1 MDVGVEARL
10 QAGDVTFGAAD
21 AELLRS
27 IGAHGSVRG
36 AAEALGRSRARALNR
51 VAALEE
57 GFGPLVERQRG
68 GADGGGSRLTTDAK
82 TLLARF
88 DRLRATLSETAAV
101 PEAVL
106 SGTVLDREGEF
117 GSVETDAGVVRALL
131 VDRVLANGGKGGDRE
146 GAPGDGSARLD
157 VGAAVQVSVQ
167 ADAVTLYRPADAP
180 GDGETSARNR
190 LSGRVA
196 HVELGESIVRVGV
209 EVGADTPLVALVTP
223 ESRRR
228 LRIEPGMEVVASF
241 KTTATRATANDY

>member
-1 MDVGVEARL
+1 MNVGVEARL
-10 QAGDVTFGAAD
+10 RAGDVTFGATD

-68 GADGGGSRLTTDAK
+68 GADGGGSRLTADSE

-101 PEAVL
+101 PESVL
-106 SGTVLDREGEF
+106 SGEIRDREGEF

-131 VDRVLANGGKGGDRE
+131 VDRVLANGDDEGGASGGRPAE
-146 GAPGDGSARLD
+146 LD
-157 VGAAVQVSVQ
+157 VGTEVQVSVQ

-180 GDGETSARNR
+180 DGGATSARNR
-190 LSGRVA
+190 LPGRVA
-196 HVELGESIVRVGV
+196 DVESGESIVRVGV
-209 EVGADTPLVALVTP
+209 DVGADAPVLALITR

-228 LRIEPGMEVVASF
+228 LGIEPGADVVASF
-241 KTTATRATANDY
+241 KTTATRATAIDY

>member
-1 MDVGVEARL
+1 MNVGVEARL
-10 QAGDVTFGAAD
+10 QAGDVAFGATD

-51 VAALEE
+51 VAEMEE
-57 GFGPLVERQRG
+57 EFGPLVERQRG
-68 GADGGGSRLTTDAK
+68 GADGGGSRLTADAK

-88 DRLRATLSETAAV
+88 DRLRATLSGTAAV

-106 SGTVLDREGEF
+106 SGEVLGREGEF
-117 GSVETDAGVVRALL
+117 GEVGTDAGVVRALL
-131 VDRVLANGGKGGDRE
+131 VDRVLANGDGED
-146 GAPGDGSARLD
+146 APGEPTQLD
-157 VGAAVQVSVQ
+157 VGTQVQVSVQ

-180 GDGETSARNR
+180 DGGATSARNR
-190 LSGRVA
+190 LAGRVA
-196 HVELGESIVRVGV
+196 GVESGESIVRVGV
-209 EVGADTPLVALVTP
+209 DVGAEAPLSALVTR

-228 LRIEPGMEVVASF
+228 LGIEPGLEVVASF

>member
-1 MDVGVEARL
+1 MNVGVEARL
-10 QAGDVTFGAAD
+10 RAGDVTFGAAD

-68 GADGGGSRLTTDAK
+68 GADGGGSRLTADAE

-88 DRLRATLSETAAV
+88 DRLRATLSGTAAV
-101 PEAVL
+101 PESVL
-106 SGTVLDREGEF
+106 SGEIRDREGEF

-131 VDRVLANGGKGGDRE
+131 VDRVLANGDDEGGASGGRPAE
-146 GAPGDGSARLD
+146 LD
-157 VGAAVQVSVQ
+157 VGTEVQVSIQ
-167 ADAVTLYRPADAP
+167 ADAVTLYRPDDAP
-180 GDGETSARNR
+180 DDGATSARNR
-190 LSGRVA
+190 LPGRVSD
-196 HVELGESIVRVGV
+196 VESGESIVRVGV
-209 EVGADTPLVALVTP
+209 DVGADASLLALITR

-228 LRIEPGMEVVASF
+228 LGIEPGADVVASF
-241 KTTATRATANDY
+241 KTTATRATAIDY